1 MAQKKRAKKIKS
13 KEIVKQKNNRKTIY
27 IAVAIVVIILLAI
40 LLVVQTVS
48 SNRIKDGSAVTVD
61 YTLYLEDGTVFDTTI
76 EEIGISSNLQNPDYT
91 PLVFTIGDKNIISGF
106 QEEILGLRKGDEKS
120 FTLTPERAY
129 GDRRDDMVRE
139 FTRETNMT
147 RYAYLDINKYKNALG
162 DPVVGGL
169 VNIPTILWDFRIT
182 EVDDTNVVLENVLKE
197 GDVIRLN
204 GFGWETLVLSV
215 DDEFIYIRH
224 NPSVGDYISSEVNPR
239 FAVITDVSEDL
250 FTADAN
256 FELAGK
262 TIRFDVK
269 ITDVQNQSQ

>member
-1 MAQKKRAKKIKS
+1 MAQKKIAKKIKS
-13 KEIVKQKNNRKTIY
+13 KEIVKQKNNRKTVY

-48 SNRIKDGSAVTVD
+48 NNRIKDGSAVTVD

-91 PLVFTIGDKNIISGF
+91 PLVFTIGDKKIISGF

-139 FTRETNMT
+139 FSRETNMT

-162 DPVVGGL
+162 DPVVGSI
-169 VNIPTILWDFRIT
+169 VNIPTILWDFKIT
-182 EVDDTNVVLENVLKE
+182 EVDDTNVILENVLKE

-215 DDEFIYIRH
+215 GEEFIYIRH
-224 NPSVGDYISSEVNPR
+224 NPSVGDYISSEINPR